1 LGRVLLVWRL
11 VVGSLRRR
19 PVEAVLSVVAIMAA
33 TTTLTLGLALYGVTN
48 HPYQTT
54 RATTSGPD
62 IVAMPANGGPSG
74 LREVTR
80 LSSAHGVV
88 ARGGPYP
95 VIFPTMEFHG
105 LKVLAIDEGRTA
117 ARSSIDQPY
126 VTEGSWLRAD
136 GVVVERSFADEL
148 GLQVGDRVTLNGRSF
163 PVVGLAVSAALP
175 PYPQAANYPAFGNGV
190 PNVASQDTGLIW
202 TSEATARSLATAA
215 QPVTYLLELRL
226 SDPGAAQA
234 FENVYANNQNL
245 CDRQSF
251 ITPSSPE
258 CQALDMWSW
267 LDIQKELGQQLLAEQ
282 RALLIVGWLL
292 GLLAIASLA
301 VVVGGRIAERTRRV
315 GLLKAVGA
323 TPRLVAISLLVEY
336 LVLALGAAAAGLVA
350 GWLLAPLLT
359 KPGAG
364 LVGSAGAPS
373 ITVSSVG
380 WVVAMA
386 LVVAI
391 AAAIVPAVRAART
404 STTAAL
410 ADAAHLPK
418 RKPMLIAASSRLP
431 VPLLIGL
438 RLAARRPR
446 RMVLTAFSLA
456 ITVTTVVAVL
466 TVHAHETQVALQFGP
481 GSYSSLPNPH
491 TAQTD
496 QVLFV
501 MTLFLAALA
510 SVNAIVIT
518 WVTWIDSRRSLAVAR
533 SLGASPRQIGAG
545 LSTALLLPALPG
557 AVAGLPLG
565 VLLVTAVSHGSAVT
579 VPPEWWL
586 AAALVGTMVA
596 MAALSVVPARIG
608 ARYPVVEILQAE

>member
-1 LGRVLLVWRL
+1 MCIRD
-11 VVGSLRRR
+11 S
-19 PVEAVLSVVAIMAA
+19 

-234 FENVYANNQNL
+234 FEN
-245 CDRQSF
+245 C
-251 ITPSSPE
+251 
-258 CQALDMWSW
+258 
-267 LDIQKELGQQLLAEQ
+267 LL
-282 RALLIVGWLL
+282 
-292 GLLAIASLA
+292 
-301 VVVGGRIAERTRRV
+301 
-315 GLLKAVGA
+315 
-323 TPRLVAISLLVEY
+323 Y
-336 LVLALGAAAAGLVA
+336 
-350 GWLLAPLLT
+350 
-359 KPGAG
+359 
-364 LVGSAGAPS
+364 
-373 ITVSSVG
+373 
-380 WVVAMA
+380 
-386 LVVAI
+386 
-391 AAAIVPAVRAART
+391 T
-404 STTAAL
+404 S
-410 ADAAHLPK
+410 
-418 RKPMLIAASSRLP
+418 RC
-431 VPLLIGL
+431 V
-438 RLAARRPR
+438 
-446 RMVLTAFSLA
+446 
-456 ITVTTVVAVL
+456 
-466 TVHAHETQVALQFGP
+466 
-481 GSYSSLPNPH
+481 
-491 TAQTD
+491 
-496 QVLFV
+496 
-501 MTLFLAALA
+501 
-510 SVNAIVIT
+510 
-518 WVTWIDSRRSLAVAR
+518 
-533 SLGASPRQIGAG
+533 
-545 LSTALLLPALPG
+545 
-557 AVAGLPLG
+557 
-565 VLLVTAVSHGSAVT
+565 
-579 VPPEWWL
+579 
-586 AAALVGTMVA
+586 
-596 MAALSVVPARIG
+596 
-608 ARYPVVEILQAE
+608 